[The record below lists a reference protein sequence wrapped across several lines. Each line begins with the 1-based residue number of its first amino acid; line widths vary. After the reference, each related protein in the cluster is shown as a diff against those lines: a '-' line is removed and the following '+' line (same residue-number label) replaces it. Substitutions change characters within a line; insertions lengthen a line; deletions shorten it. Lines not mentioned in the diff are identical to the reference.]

1 MGDLDIYCNFSKC
14 RKRLS
19 RIAWITSCSHAFCEE
34 HGDSEF
40 SQKLDD
46 VKTCPTCSTSLSNKY
61 DIVKVDL
68 NPSPQFRSM
77 VLAGLRPEIVF
88 DISNRALAFWS
99 YQIYMEILY
108 QSSAAKRSRDKITQ
122 LEEYYESIVI
132 KLKTDIQARRRKEE
146 ELKKELTK
154 QTQRSEELIERLNEM
169 QRQFN
174 SVQASYEALRRTQLN
189 FVKAN
194 EKEQANNFRC
204 HENGKTG
211 LHFSLGPT
219 TLDTLHP
226 RTSLQD
232 QKIQFNKGD
241 LRAENDA
248 EEFTFKPV
256 TPSPDATRQWRNPL
270 VKRQRK

>member
-19 RIAWITSCSHAFCEE
+19 RTAWITSCSHAFCEE

-46 VKTCPTCSTSLSNKY
+46 MKTCPTCSTSLCNKY

-122 LEEYYESIVI
+122 LEEYYENLVI

-174 SVQASYEALRRTQLN
+174 SVQHDSTPYHEAASVRQSSVDSNTPEMDLPAKSPY
-189 FVKAN
+189 
-194 EKEQANNFRC
+194 
-204 HENGKTG
+204 
-211 LHFSLGPT
+211 
-219 TLDTLHP
+219 LDSMEL
-226 RTSLQD
+226 LY
-232 QKIQFNKGD
+232 
-241 LRAENDA
+241 
-248 EEFTFKPV
+248 EFTFKPV